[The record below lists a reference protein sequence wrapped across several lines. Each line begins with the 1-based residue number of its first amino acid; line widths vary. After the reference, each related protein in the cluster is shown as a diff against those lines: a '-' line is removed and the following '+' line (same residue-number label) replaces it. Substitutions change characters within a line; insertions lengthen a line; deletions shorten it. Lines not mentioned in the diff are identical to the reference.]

1 MLWLLTAI
9 LLFAFS
15 GVPGLVLD
23 RQGQRGERVACGLIA
38 AGSLCGIL
46 SAIQVFLAGT
56 SLQLMWSWA
65 IPGGEF
71 ILRLDALATFFII
84 PLCLVAAAG
93 AVYGLA
99 YMAQSAHPRSATRF
113 RLFYGFICA
122 AVMLLVTAGNSLL
135 FLFAWELMALASFFV
150 ITTDEHLEE
159 ARRAG
164 FIYLIASHTGV
175 LALFA
180 MFILLEQLSG
190 SFSFPGAGQ
199 LPATAAVAAAI
210 FLLGLFGFGLKA
222 GLIPLHIWLPAAHA
236 AAPSHASALLSG
248 VMIKTGIY
256 GLVRLTSFFTEIPF
270 WWGGTL
276 LALGALSAVFGV
288 VLALAQ
294 HDLKR
299 LLAYHSVENI
309 GIIALGLGLALI
321 GHSQGQAVLVML
333 GLGGALLHVVNHGLF
348 KSLLFFCAGS
358 VVQSTGTR
366 NISQYGGLAKGQ
378 PVTAILF
385 LGGAVAISG
394 LPPFN
399 GFISE
404 WLIYLGVF
412 AAAHEGF
419 GGGMP
424 VLLVAPVLALTGAL
438 ALACFVKVF
447 GATFLGT
454 ARSDNARHAR
464 EAQTSMLAPM
474 MVLLG
479 CCAWIGLLPQTLAP
493 LLLQA
498 VASWGG
504 IAPAGLPEMPMAA
517 LTRISLVA
525 WGVLLLSG
533 LLLWWLRRKNL
544 RAGVQ
549 QETWGCGYALPN
561 RRMQYSASSFADF
574 LVGLF
579 RFGLWTQYHGKPV
592 SGVFPM
598 PGNFSSHTPDLV
610 LDRALL
616 PASSGISWLFRRLR
630 SLLQNGLLAFYL
642 LYIAL
647 TLILLLLLIR

>member
-1 MLWLLTAI
+1 MVWLLTAI
-9 LLFAFS
+9 LMFAFS
-15 GVPGLVLD
+15 GIPGLVMD
-23 RQGQRGERVACGLIA
+23 RHGQRGERVACGMIA
-38 AGSLCGIL
+38 GGAICGIW
-46 SAIQVFLAGT
+46 SAVQVFLAGK
-56 SLQLMWSWA
+56 SLSLAFPWA

-71 ILRLDALATFFII
+71 ILRLDALAIFFLI

-99 YMAQSAHPRSATRF
+99 YMAQSAHPESATKF
-113 RLFYGFICA
+113 RLFYGLIVA
-122 AVMLLVTAGNSLL
+122 AIMLLITAGNSLL
-135 FLFAWELMALASFFV
+135 FLFAWEIMALSGFFV
-150 ITTDEHLEE
+150 ITTHDQLEE

-175 LALFA
+175 LALIA
-180 MFILLEQLSG
+180 MFVLLEQFSG
-190 SFSFPGAGQ
+190 SFTFPVAGQ
-199 LPATAAVAAAI
+199 LLATGTGASAI

-256 GLVRLTSFFTEIPF
+256 GLMRLTSFFVEIPF

-276 LALGALSAVFGV
+276 LALGALSAIFGV

-321 GHSQGQAVLVML
+321 GHSQGQVVLVVL

-348 KSLLFFCAGS
+348 KSLLFFCAGA

-366 NISQYGGLAKGQ
+366 NISRYGGLSKRQ
-378 PVTAILF
+378 PLIAILF

-394 LPPFN
+394 LPPLN

-412 AAAHEGF
+412 SAAHEGF

-454 ARSDNARHAR
+454 ARSDCARNAQ
-464 EAQTSMLAPM
+464 EASRSMLTPM
-474 MVLLG
+474 LVLLG

-498 VASWGG
+498 IASWSGT
-504 IAPAGLPEMPMAA
+504 APVGLPEIPMAS
-517 LTRISLVA
+517 LTRISVVA
-525 WGVLLLSG
+525 WGALLFSG
-533 LLLWWLRRKNL
+533 LLFWWLRRKNL
-544 RAGVQ
+544 QTGARH
-549 QETWGCGYALPN
+549 ETWGCGYALQN

-574 LVGLF
+574 LVCLF

-592 SGVFPM
+592 SGVFPVA
-598 PGNFSSHTPDLV
+598 GHFSSHTPDLV

-616 PASSGISWLFRRLR
+616 PASTGVSWLFRRVR
-630 SLLQNGLLAFYL
+630 ALLQNGLLAFYL

-647 TLILLLLLIR
+647 TLFLLLLLIR